1 MTDCSY
7 NSDLEVMETILSCM
21 DCKLMAGLNYLLL
34 SSQGARLVFH
44 SLDYIHNIE
53 THSTAHSKEFDIPS

>member
-21 DCKLMAGLNYLLL
+21 GSKLMAGLNYLLL
-34 SSQGARLVFH
+34 SSQGATGISFFRLH
-44 SLDYIHNIE
+44 SQH
-53 THSTAHSKEFDIPS
+53 